1 MRPIWAVRILA
12 IAGVAALAFT
22 TATAGEGSTRFS
34 TSMSGFQETP
44 AILTSGTGTF
54 HATVQG
60 NSLTYT
66 ETFGGLTSNVTQSH
80 IHFGERAVAGAFFV
94 FLCSNLGNGPAGTPA
109 CPAAGGTVTG
119 TVTAANVLAVS
130 GQNISA
136 GDFAAL
142 LRILRSGDAYVNVHS
157 VKFPAGEIRGQVRAG
172 ED

>member
-1 MRPIWAVRILA
+1 MRPIWAIRILA
-12 IAGVAALAFT
+12 ITGVLALAFT
-22 TATAGEGSTRFS
+22 TATADEGATSFR
-34 TSMSGFQETP
+34 TSMNGFQETP
-44 AILTSGTGTF
+44 PILTNGNGTF
-54 HATVQG
+54 HATVHG

-66 ETFGGLTSNVTQSH
+66 ETFSGLTSNVTQSH
-80 IHFGERAVAGAFFV
+80 IHFGERAVAGSIFV

-109 CPAAGGTVTG
+109 CPAAGGTVSG
-119 TVTAANVLAVS
+119 TVTAANVIGVS

-142 LRILRSGDAYVNVHS
+142 LRILRSGDAYVNVHT